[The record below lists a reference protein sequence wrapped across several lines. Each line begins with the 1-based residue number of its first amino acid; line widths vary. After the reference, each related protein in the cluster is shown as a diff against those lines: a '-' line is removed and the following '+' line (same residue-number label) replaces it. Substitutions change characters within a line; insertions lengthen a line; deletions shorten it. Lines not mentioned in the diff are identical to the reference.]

1 MTLVAAMI
9 NVAVTGLY
17 AETIAGG
24 MQSHAWQEPQLA
36 ALQKQLAD
44 INLTPFVFS
53 ALKEEPASL
62 CHTAEIAWIPKLFG
76 MTGHT
81 KWTTKVVW
89 WFWPRGWT
97 YQNMVNVA
105 VLGQK
110 QLEGFDLANDT
121 VAPRKFENASREV
134 EKFFSHS
141 RWPFK
146 ILAAIAVPN
155 FTKAEQT
162 TAHNQ
167 TMANEAQIVCALE
180 RYRLVHGEYPEMLDA
195 LVPQFIEQLPH
206 DMIGGQPLQYHRTSD
221 RKFLLYSVGWNEKD
235 DGGEKHQYNN
245 VGRGVDYSQGDWVWQ
260 N

>member
-1 MTLVAAMI
+1 
-9 NVAVTGLY
+9 
-17 AETIAGG
+17 
-24 MQSHAWQEPQLA
+24 
-36 ALQKQLAD
+36 
-44 INLTPFVFS
+44 
-53 ALKEEPASL
+53 
-62 CHTAEIAWIPKLFG
+62 
-76 MTGHT
+76 
-81 KWTTKVVW
+81 
-89 WFWPRGWT
+89 
-97 YQNMVNVA
+97 